1 MDAAFILK
9 FLADV
14 GQNNDREWFSTQTE
28 RYQTVRA
35 QFQEFVGE
43 VLLNLADVRPAFGAL
58 DPAKCIF
65 RIHRDVRFSKNKTP
79 YKTNVSAV
87 TGESGKNTGD
97 PCGYFQIEPGG
108 KSMVACGL
116 YQPATAELHLIRQRI
131 AADPVPLRA
140 ILRGLKKQYP
150 DGFTGERPAR
160 LRGFTT
166 DHAAHDLLIFKSYVA
181 TRSFTDEAVA
191 GKTFPAQLKASLRAM
206 FPLLDW
212 LDAARQDPDGQGRG
226 SSLLT
231 ADERR
236 EIKKE
241 RRK

>member
-1 MDAAFILK
+1 MNVAFLLK

-14 GQNNDREWFSTQTE
+14 GQNNDREWFGTQTE

-35 QFQEFVGE
+35 EFQEFVGD
-43 VLLNLADVRPAFGAL
+43 VLANLADVRPAFGEL

-87 TGESGKNTGD
+87 IGVGGKNTDD

-116 YQPATAELHLIRQRI
+116 YQPSTAELHQVRLRI
-131 AADPVPLRA
+131 AADPTPLRA
-140 ILRGLKKQYP
+140 ILRGMKKHYP
-150 DGFTGERPAR
+150 DGLTGERSAR
-160 LRGFTT
+160 LRGFTA
-166 DHAAHDLLIFKSYVA
+166 DHAAYDLLIFKSFVA
-181 TRSFTDEAVA
+181 TRAFSDEAVMA
-191 GKTFPAQLKASLRAM
+191 KTFPAQLKASLRAM
-206 FPLLDW
+206 LPLLDW
-212 LDAARQDPDGQGRG
+212 LEVARQDPDVRRPQ
-226 SSLLT
+226 SVLT

-236 EIKKE
+236 QIKQE
-241 RRK
+241 RRG

>member
-1 MDAAFILK
+1 MNVAFLLK

-14 GQNNDREWFSTQTE
+14 GQNNDREWFATQTE

-35 QFQEFVGE
+35 EFQGFVGD
-43 VLLNLADVRPAFGAL
+43 VLANLADVRPAFAEL

-87 TGESGKNTGD
+87 IGVGGKNTDD

-116 YQPATAELHLIRQRI
+116 YQPSTAELHQIRQRI
-131 AADPVPLRA
+131 AADPTPLRA
-140 ILRGLKKQYP
+140 ILRGMKRHYP
-150 DGFTGERPAR
+150 DGLTGERSAR
-160 LRGFTT
+160 LRGFTA
-166 DHAAHDLLIFKSYVA
+166 DHPAYDLLIFKSFVA
-181 TRSFTDEAVA
+181 TRAFSDEAVMA
-191 GKTFPAQLKASLRAM
+191 KTFPAQLKASLRTM
-206 FPLLDW
+206 LPLLDW
-212 LDAARQDPDGQGRG
+212 LEVARQDLDVRRPQ
-226 SSLLT
+226 SVLT

-236 EIKKE
+236 QMKKE
-241 RRK
+241 RRG